1 MHGFT
6 VVNITEHIGFSTIL
20 ANCSARCPPLEL
32 FIGKMVR
39 FYHSQ
44 FQYLHQTYYV
54 INAKNISP
62 YTFQVQIDGHIRY
75 LGIIKTLS
83 FRFETEKL
91 WVIKS
96 SQSLD
101 NVDTV
106 GFLQTLKPDFD
117 VSILKLLPYYNAIY
131 IPEISITEK
140 NAFTHVAAARDLAAL
155 ISWTFTVKSRVTI
168 YSTESNKIMNHLKT
182 KMSGMATSLQE
193 QVYLPHTLIYEK
205 PENPANLKIEEIN
218 GCNNIAKAKTTY
230 VVDNIVVFDN
240 VGYLFVNEPSIY
252 LNSDFNNLAMT

>member
-1 MHGFT
+1 MMLLNIKSIVQLSKKMLTGRFTIDKVANLSISLAESINPSPFEEITLRNTGYLFIRNRTMHGFT

-62 YTFQVQIDGHIRY
+62 YIFQVQIDGHIRY

-96 SQSLD
+96 LQSLD
-101 NVDTV
+101 NARHRGTSSTPSTASNRLTTSAT
-106 GFLQTLKPDFD
+106 GASSSSKL
-117 VSILKLLPYYNAIY
+117 IL
-131 IPEISITEK
+131 
-140 NAFTHVAAARDLAAL
+140 L
-155 ISWTFTVKSRVTI
+155 I
-168 YSTESNKIMNHLKT
+168 
-182 KMSGMATSLQE
+182 
-193 QVYLPHTLIYEK
+193 
-205 PENPANLKIEEIN
+205 
-218 GCNNIAKAKTTY
+218 
-230 VVDNIVVFDN
+230 
-240 VGYLFVNEPSIY
+240 
-252 LNSDFNNLAMT
+252 